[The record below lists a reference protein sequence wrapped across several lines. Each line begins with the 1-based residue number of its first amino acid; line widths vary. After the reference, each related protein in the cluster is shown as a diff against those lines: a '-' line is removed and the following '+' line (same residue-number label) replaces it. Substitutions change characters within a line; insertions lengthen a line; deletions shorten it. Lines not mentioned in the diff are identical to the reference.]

1 MPAGFFI
8 LIKRYTMSKVKSD
21 KTPHYELLYLV
32 SNKYSEAELEPIK
45 TKVNKLI
52 ENHGGEISYS
62 ETMGKRRLAY
72 AIKGFRYGY
81 YELVEFDLAGS
92 ELIKLEKDLKLD
104 HEILRHQVVKK
115 IKLTAEE
122 IKAEATRIAE
132 RLAKDNAE
140 EVKEEV
146 KTPEVKEEIKEE
158 VKIEEVKEEIKPEE
172 KIEEV
177 KKETKTTH
185 KKKGEETISL
195 DTDKELDSELDKI
208 LSGGE
213 LMK

>member
-1 MPAGFFI
+1 
-8 LIKRYTMSKVKSD
+8 MSKVKSD

-52 ENHGGEISYS
+52 ENHGGEITYS

-122 IKAEATRIAE
+122 IKAEAARIAE
-132 RLAKDNAE
+132 RLAKDNIE
-140 EVKEEV
+140 EAKEEV
-146 KTPEVKEEIKEE
+146 KTPEIKEEATEVEKIKEE
-158 VKIEEVKEEIKPEE
+158 VKPEEKDKENKEEVKANR
-172 KIEEV
+172 
-177 KKETKTTH
+177 
-185 KKKGEETISL
+185 KKKNEKTISL